1 MTLFTLKYAIQIP
14 FLLSA
19 KRKTPFFWHTAIKL
33 SSSSRALQCLLR
45 RWNKARIK
53 EGTYDPFVTSW
64 LQGGKEGN
72 TANST
77 GRGRTL
83 GGGGGGG
90 RNGFSRLAGWLVGWL
105 PAFSFPPPPP
115 PPPRGFQD
123 IGGGGGRGRFLLRTW
138 GLKLCGGKKVFF
150 ASFAFHF
157 FCSGLSWYEYIFCRY
172 KVHWAR
178 VVPLVI
184 VSPGVK
190 RRRLLRA
197 ETAFSI

>member
-1 MTLFTLKYAIQIP
+1 MGHTIFIWGGMTLFTLKYAIQIP

-115 PPPRGFQD
+115 PRGFQD
-123 IGGGGGRGRFLLRTW
+123 IGGGGGGRGRFLLRTW
-138 GLKLCGGKKVFF
+138 GLKLCVGEKDFF
-150 ASFAFHF
+150 ASCAFRFFVLDYLDMNIFFAD
-157 FCSGLSWYEYIFCRY
+157 IRY
-172 KVHWAR
+172 TEQL
-178 VVPLVI
+178 PLVI
-184 VSPGVK
+184 IPP
-190 RRRLLRA
+190 A
-197 ETAFSI
+197 